1 MRAPCDGDHAA
12 TGGELRQRACGDAEE
27 EAVRLT
33 ALSSSALWPV
43 VGSVWGYDVNA
54 TIEPIHVGLVVPALG
69 AVRGPDF
76 DGCAERHQLRAEECI
91 HVVDV
96 TVEELAQGMALNDA
110 GESLHDSD
118 TQR

>member
-1 MRAPCDGDHAA
+1 M
-12 TGGELRQRACGDAEE
+12 
-27 EAVRLT
+27 RLT

-54 TIEPIHVGLVVPALG
+54 TIEPIHVGLVVHAVG

-91 HVVDV
+91 RHGINVAEALHFMHE
-96 TVEELAQGMALNDA
+96 TGSSTGM
-110 GESLHDSD
+110 
-118 TQR
+118 